1 MRSWFIRLAASS
13 AALLPAW
20 LAAAEAEPTRRFA
33 APDTA
38 VSLPGGSAGGIGQVT
53 VALLLVLA
61 VVFALAFALKKMRAI
76 SGGGAN
82 GIEVLAQVSL
92 GAKERAVIIR
102 VEGSRLLLGVASGN
116 VSLLQ
121 VLPPAQS
128 GAEIPAVV
136 ADPAARPT
144 FGQLLRKSLGR

>member
-1 MRSWFIRLAASS
+1 MSSWFSRLAGTGAV
-13 AALLPAW
+13 LMPVW
-20 LAAAEAEPTRRFA
+20 LAAAEAEPVRRFA

-38 VSLPGGSAGGIGQVT
+38 TALPGGSASGIGHVT
-53 VALLLVLA
+53 LALLIVLA

-76 SGGGAN
+76 TGSGTN

-92 GAKERAVIIR
+92 GAKERAVMIR
-102 VEGSRLLLGVASGN
+102 VEGSRLLLGVSAGN

-121 VLPPAQS
+121 VLPPGQA
-128 GAEIPAVV
+128 APAP
-136 ADPAARPT
+136 PATHVDVTRPT

>member
-1 MRSWFIRLAASS
+1 MRSWFFRLAGSG

-20 LAAAEAEPTRRFA
+20 LAAAEAEPARRFA
-33 APDTA
+33 APDTT
-38 VSLPGGSAGGIGQVT
+38 VSIPGGSAGGIGQVT
-53 VALLLVLA
+53 LALLLVLA

-76 SGGGAN
+76 TGGGAN

-121 VLPPAQS
+121 VLPATDS
-128 GAEIPAVV
+128 GAVV
-136 ADPAARPT
+136 AAVAEPAARST

>member
-1 MRSWFIRLAASS
+1 MRSWLIRLAASS
-13 AALLPAW
+13 AVLLPAW
-20 LAAAEAEPTRRFA
+20 LLAAEAEPARRFA
-33 APDTA
+33 APDSTA
-38 VSLPGGSAGGIGQVT
+38 SLPAGSVGGIGHVT
-53 VALLLVLA
+53 LALLIVLG

-82 GIEVLAQVSL
+82 GIEVLAQASL

-102 VEGSRLLLGVASGN
+102 VEGSRLLLGVAAGN

-121 VLPPAQS
+121 VLPPVQP
-128 GAEIPAVV
+128 GAELPAVSD
-136 ADPAARPT
+136 AAARPT